1 MRPLVALA
9 TLLLVACSGGQKQP
23 DLGPSQKNST
33 TTTTPAVDTKITS
46 FVVAAENLKVD
57 AVGMNRGS
65 ISPDGSRD
73 HVFSATI
80 EGPVDAL
87 FIAECDEKGNP
98 VYGFRASTVGRN
110 EELPKELG
118 GVIDIGAMTIGIGV
132 VEDKHFVNG
141 EQGGLNLPAAH
152 HALTLYA
159 PNTAAL
165 QPGDYVRLWA
175 RSPTGGL
182 AVSPVA
188 RY

>member
-1 MRPLVALA
+1 MRPLVAFFPLV
-9 TLLLVACSGGQKQP
+9 LLACSGGQQKQP

-33 TTTTPAVDTKITS
+33 TVSQAVDTKVTS
-46 FVVAAENLKVD
+46 FTVAPENLKVD

-65 ISPDGSRD
+65 ISPDGARD
-73 HVFSATI
+73 HVFTATI

-98 VYGFRASTVGRN
+98 VYGFRASTVARN
-110 EELPKELG
+110 DELPKELG

-132 VEDKHFVNG
+132 VEDKHFVNTDL
-141 EQGGLNLPAAH
+141 GGLNLAATH
-152 HALTLYA
+152 HAVTLYA

-175 RSPTGGL
+175 RSPSGGL

>member
-1 MRPLVALA
+1 MRPLVALVPVLA
-9 TLLLVACSGGQKQP
+9 LACSGGQQKQP

-33 TTTTPAVDTKITS
+33 TVTTAVDTKITS
-46 FVVAAENLKVD
+46 FAIAPENLKVD
-57 AVGMNRGS
+57 AAGMNRGS

-73 HVFSATI
+73 HVFNATI

-87 FIAECDEKGNP
+87 FIAETDEKGNP
-98 VYGFRASTVGRN
+98 LYGFRASTVGRN

-132 VEDKHFVNG
+132 VEEKHFVNG
-141 EQGGLNLPAAH
+141 DAGGLNLPAGH

-175 RSPTGGL
+175 RSPSGGL